1 MCWFLKNRREVG
13 KKWDKVAKIHFSEYP
28 ELKNVPE
35 KKLYKDL
42 ELPKGKAL
50 TLSWR
55 RPLLYRNQSM
65 DWFLHDN
72 GLRHERLK

>member
-42 ELPKGKAL
+42 GAPK
-50 TLSWR
+50 R
-55 RPLLYRNQSM
+55 QSFNPFM
-65 DWFLHDN
+65 T
-72 GLRHERLK
+72 EAVII